1 MAERIMPRED
11 AEVSAAVT
19 TQFEKDG
26 ITVLTEHSL
35 CHFFAES
42 GQKKVEVSTNGE
54 AKVLEFDQVLIA
66 AGRKP
71 NTENFGLAELD
82 VALTPSGTI
91 EINSAMQTSSPN
103 IYACGDVAGPYQFTT
118 WLRFR
123 PISPH

>member
-35 CHFFAES
+35 RRFFVEH
-42 GQKKVEVSTNGE
+42 GQKKVEVSSNGE
-54 AKVLEFDQVLIA
+54 TRVLEFDQVLVA

-71 NTENFGLAELD
+71 NTENFGWKSW
-82 VALTPSGTI
+82 V
-91 EINSAMQTSSPN
+91 
-103 IYACGDVAGPYQFTT
+103 
-118 WLRFR
+118 WL
-123 PISPH
+123 